1 MTSTR
6 SVQARLERRRAEEAG
21 TFVRAH
27 VMPSADD
34 DTVVGDG
41 ELAWLG
47 LAVVLGCV
55 ATVIGAAWLALSGRF
70 SW

>member
-6 SVQARLERRRAEEAG
+6 SVQARLERRRAEEAN
-21 TFVRAH
+21 TLVRAQQH
-27 VMPSADD
+27 ADD
-34 DTVVGDG
+34 DTAVGDG

-55 ATVIGAAWLALSGRF
+55 ATVIGSAWLALSGRF
-70 SW
+70 AW

>member
-21 TFVRAH
+21 TFVRAQ
-27 VMPSADD
+27 PSADD

-47 LAVVLGCV
+47 LAVVVGCV

-70 SW
+70 AW